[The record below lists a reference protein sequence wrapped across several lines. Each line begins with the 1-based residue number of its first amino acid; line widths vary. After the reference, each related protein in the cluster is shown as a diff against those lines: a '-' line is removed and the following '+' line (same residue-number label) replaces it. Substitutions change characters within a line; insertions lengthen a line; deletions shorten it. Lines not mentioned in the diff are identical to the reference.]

1 MFRKSPK
8 VWITVI
14 NPCDDRRI
22 NQHFSLPL
30 TKVSAWWWY
39 KGVFVTDEILPNGKS
54 KTLWSDVSTYGK
66 NITEDNR
73 KRHRLENKTKQ
84 NKKFCHIIHAEWS
97 TPLGLVFFQIDW
109 TSLNKNVIR
118 NGITFKLL

>member
-1 MFRKSPK
+1 MTEELIS
-8 VWITVI
+8 I
-14 NPCDDRRI
+14 
-22 NQHFSLPL
+22 SLYHWPRSQPGGD
-30 TKVSAWWWY
+30 TK
-39 KGVFVTDEILPNGKS
+39 